1 MLFDNH
7 NSNYPSGCPKFICMS
22 IAVRVKVC
30 RYAKI
35 CFWCNDPAYVL
46 KFGDIKADKHKC
58 VSRFSKSRYVCQN
71 SSCNIHIWCWTAHL
85 LENEESLKKFHQEIR
100 TKFNLEFCFIAN
112 RTCKPA
118 HSIPIDSAL
127 ADNSM
132 NNTEQPTVKLH
143 SNEAR
148 KNLSSSQAFNKM
160 KIKLKRQ
167 GINQQLRPIADGSP
181 QFLLGLAEGNTR
193 PLLHLYDTGCGS
205 VLFCSD
211 VPEKGLKGCVYWKW
225 RDSSTLTQLVELQY
239 KSRMNLWWLPILQM
253 APDRQC
259 RDGVSTGLLML
270 YPLLTWNKQNRS

>member
-1 MLFDNH
+1 M
-7 NSNYPSGCPKFICMS
+7 
-22 IAVRVKVC
+22 
-30 RYAKI
+30 
-35 CFWCNDPAYVL
+35 
-46 KFGDIKADKHKC
+46 
-58 VSRFSKSRYVCQN
+58 
-71 SSCNIHIWCWTAHL
+71 
-85 LENEESLKKFHQEIR
+85 ENEESLKKFHQEIR

-167 GINQQLRPIADGSP
+167 GINQQLRPIADGFP

-193 PLLHLYDTGCGS
+193 PLLHLYDTG
-205 VLFCSD
+205 
-211 VPEKGLKGCVYWKW
+211 
-225 RDSSTLTQLVELQY
+225 
-239 KSRMNLWWLPILQM
+239 
-253 APDRQC
+253 
-259 RDGVSTGLLML
+259 
-270 YPLLTWNKQNRS
+270 